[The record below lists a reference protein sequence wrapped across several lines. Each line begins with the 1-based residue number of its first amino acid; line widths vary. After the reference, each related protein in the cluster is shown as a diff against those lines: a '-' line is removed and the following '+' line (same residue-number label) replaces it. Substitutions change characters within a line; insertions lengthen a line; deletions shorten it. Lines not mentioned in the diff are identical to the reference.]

1 MIIISQPYIVEK
13 EQTSYLCSLVKDSF
27 LGKEYSLWYSVDSE
41 YERFLCQEVGDS
53 FLLIMLQIAMSSHQD
68 IKVEA
73 PVSARLLFNIRN
85 SLMAMLMK
93 VLPDSSMIN
102 IEAEAVDSPFFNA
115 ESVGCGCSLGV
126 DSFSSILKHLE
137 NNVTPGYRIS
147 HLALFNTG
155 QLGDLNLEAT
165 DKAFKE
171 NVKRLVPFAS
181 EVGLPLV
188 AVNANIN
195 LPYLDSRVTLLQSV
209 TLRTISAALA
219 LQKLFK
225 RYIFASSYS
234 AFNVFFTDKDIEHA
248 ESLIIPQ
255 LSTHN
260 TEIILSN
267 PVMTRVQKT
276 AYIADHPLVQ
286 QYLDVC
292 WSTQIANMT
301 NNDSLL
307 KSKVKRNCGK
317 CDKCLRTLFALELL
331 GKIQFY
337 EDIFDISEYKRYRNK
352 YIIKIISQREENE
365 FYGELYD
372 LMTVV
377 RFRVP
382 LYLKL
387 AAFGARI
394 GLYRM
399 AQKIFNIT
407 TMAR

>member
-1 MIIISQPYIVEK
+1 
-13 EQTSYLCSLVKDSF
+13 
-27 LGKEYSLWYSVDSE
+27 
-41 YERFLCQEVGDS
+41 
-53 FLLIMLQIAMSSHQD
+53 
-68 IKVEA
+68 
-73 PVSARLLFNIRN
+73 
-85 SLMAMLMK
+85 
-93 VLPDSSMIN
+93 
-102 IEAEAVDSPFFNA
+102 
-115 ESVGCGCSLGV
+115 
-126 DSFSSILKHLE
+126 
-137 NNVTPGYRIS
+137 
-147 HLALFNTG
+147 
-155 QLGDLNLEAT
+155 
-165 DKAFKE
+165 
-171 NVKRLVPFAS
+171 
-181 EVGLPLV
+181 
-188 AVNANIN
+188 
-195 LPYLDSRVTLLQSV
+195 
-209 TLRTISAALA
+209 
-219 LQKLFK
+219 
-225 RYIFASSYS
+225 
-234 AFNVFFTDKDIEHA
+234 
-248 ESLIIPQ
+248 
-255 LSTHN
+255 
-260 TEIILSN
+260 
-267 PVMTRVQKT
+267 MTRVQKT